1 MNELGYMKHS
11 PERRLLFDR
20 TYIKMAET
28 FAELSYA
35 ERKKVGAI
43 IVSEND
49 QIISQGFNGTV
60 PGFPNVC
67 EGEDGKTTWDVLHAE
82 TNAIS
87 KCARY
92 GNSTNNATLYV
103 TLSPCPNCAKTIVQA
118 GIKRVVYT
126 RTYKD
131 ISGLE
136 FLKQCGIEVVHLNSE
151 EQ

>member
-49 QIISQGFNGTV
+49 QIISQGFNGTN
-60 PGFPNVC
+60 F
-67 EGEDGKTTWDVLHAE
+67 
-82 TNAIS
+82 
-87 KCARY
+87 
-92 GNSTNNATLYV
+92 
-103 TLSPCPNCAKTIVQA
+103 LSFCI
-118 GIKRVVYT
+118 
-126 RTYKD
+126 
-131 ISGLE
+131 
-136 FLKQCGIEVVHLNSE
+136 
-151 EQ
+151 